1 MKLTKQQL
9 KQIIKEEVEKALNE
23 SQWGSVADAAAVK
36 LGYSDGDEIGALYIK
51 LYGPIRNDKG
61 DVIGG
66 RVGWS
71 HPAPHQPAGGWS
83 YSNPKRGGDPLPV
96 QPKRLV
102 LQALA
107 KKKR

>member
-1 MKLTKQQL
+1 MKITEQQL

-36 LGYSDGDEIGALYIK
+36 LGYSDGADLAALYIK

-66 RVGWS
+66 RVSWS
-71 HPAPHQPAGGWS
+71 NKWTFV
-83 YSNPKRGGDPLPV
+83 NPRRGGDPLPV

>member
-1 MKLTKQQL
+1 MKITEQQL

-36 LGYSDGDEIGALYIK
+36 LGYSDGADLAALYIK

-66 RVGWS
+66 RVSWS
-71 HPAPHQPAGGWS
+71 HPAPHQAAAWS
-83 YSNPKRGGDPLPV
+83 YTNPKRGEDPLPV